1 MGNRLTK
8 IYTRTGD
15 KGDTG
20 MADGSRVRKDSVLI
34 KTLGDIDELN
44 SVLGLLLNRTDD
56 TSIVDTIRQVQN
68 DLFDLGAELSAS
80 IDVLSVDHTD
90 WLEKEL
96 DKMNES
102 LPALKEFILPGGGE
116 AAALCHFARSVCR
129 RAERSLVALNQE
141 RALRPELLAYINRLS
156 DFLFVLART
165 LTKLSSGTEVY
176 WQSKR
181 IADSE

>member
-20 MADGSRVRKDSVLI
+20 MADGSRIQKDSVLI
-34 KTLGDIDELN
+34 HTLGDIDELN
-44 SVLGLLLNRTDD
+44 SVLGLLINKVED
-56 TSIVDTIRQVQN
+56 TAIVNAIRQVQN

-80 IDVLSVDHTD
+80 IDVLSIDHTD
-90 WLEKEL
+90 WLENEM
-96 DKMNES
+96 DTMNES

-116 AAALCHFARSVCR
+116 TAALCHFARSVCR
-129 RAERSLVALNQE
+129 RAERSLVALNHE
-141 RALRPELLAYINRLS
+141 RALRPELLAYLNRLS
-156 DFLFVLART
+156 DYLFVLARV
-165 LTKLSSGTEVY
+165 LTKKSGDTEVY

-181 IADSE
+181 IEESE